1 MLRQYESSLD
11 DKKKFTALVKD
22 LFPDQAKNV
31 NILLMAY
38 NMGIAQD
45 IQNTTRINNAFAYR
59 YVKRL
64 MDEFGLSRVNAD
76 WIVSVW
82 CSCYGDKVL
91 GKTCEISVQEQET
104 GPAIKENQVASGTQY
119 GDLFDYCR
127 SRQGAGLAVTG
138 FRGANKRTIIFQ
150 NKSGNTPVIEIADNS
165 FCGEEVEE
173 AIFTE
178 GIAYIGRRAFAGCSR
193 LHQAVLPV
201 SMKEI
206 GDGAFEECANVKSIS
221 LPMQLERIGESVFK
235 GSGLRTL
242 SIPKSVYWI
251 GDRMLAECLELDSI
265 SIPENVDRIP
275 NGMFE
280 GCRSLKKVVLSDQ
293 LIGIG
298 DRAFFGCCSL
308 DLLIIPDSVSKIG
321 QDAFTGTNKQFII
334 QCSFGSYAEEY
345 ARKNKI
351 KYQLV

>member
-1 MLRQYESSLD
+1 
-11 DKKKFTALVKD
+11 
-22 LFPDQAKNV
+22 
-31 NILLMAY
+31 
-38 NMGIAQD
+38 
-45 IQNTTRINNAFAYR
+45 
-59 YVKRL
+59 
-64 MDEFGLSRVNAD
+64 
-76 WIVSVW
+76 
-82 CSCYGDKVL
+82 
-91 GKTCEISVQEQET
+91 
-104 GPAIKENQVASGTQY
+104 
-119 GDLFDYCR
+119 
-127 SRQGAGLAVTG
+127 
-138 FRGANKRTIIFQ
+138 
-150 NKSGNTPVIEIADNS
+150 
-165 FCGEEVEE
+165 
-173 AIFTE
+173 
-178 GIAYIGRRAFAGCSR
+178 
-193 LHQAVLPV
+193 
-201 SMKEI
+201 MKEI

-280 GCRSLKKVVLSDQ
+280 GCRLLKKVVLSDQ

-321 QDAFTGTNKQFII
+321 QDAFTGTSKQFII